1 MEKTPDFKAENHV
14 WSERLSALVGKLTD
28 EDLKRPMEAGWTVSA
43 VLAHLAFWDIRIVTL
58 LEKYRSERNVTPSE
72 VDGDVINEV
81 SRRLLLAIPPRT
93 AAEMA
98 VTWAKKADEAIDV
111 LIPALAA
118 EIQQKAPNVRL
129 DRAHHRITHIAD
141 IEKAL
146 QG

>member
-1 MEKTPDFKAENHV
+1 MENASDFKAENHV

-98 VTWAKKADEAIDV
+98 VT
-111 LIPALAA
+111 IPRST
-118 EIQQKAPNVRL
+118 PP
-129 DRAHHRITHIAD
+129 
-141 IEKAL
+141 
-146 QG
+146 QGTQ